1 MRKESRDHRWYVRH
15 SRRLKEAGMDHV
27 KLEGV
32 WLDVVTRGRPKW
44 RDHMKVTIVVISDT
58 VYDMNAS
65 TNYHP
70 LGTRWPYVPPKR
82 TPLIK
87 KGGKP

>member
-1 MRKESRDHRWYVRH
+1 
-15 SRRLKEAGMDHV
+15 MDTV
-27 KLEGV
+27 QLEKL
-32 WLDVVTRGRPKW
+32 WLDMIIRAGKPEWRG
-44 RDHMKVTIVVISDT
+44 HMHVTITVVSDT
-58 VYDMNAS
+58 AYDMSAS

-70 LGTRWPYVPPKR
+70 LGTRWPFIPAKR